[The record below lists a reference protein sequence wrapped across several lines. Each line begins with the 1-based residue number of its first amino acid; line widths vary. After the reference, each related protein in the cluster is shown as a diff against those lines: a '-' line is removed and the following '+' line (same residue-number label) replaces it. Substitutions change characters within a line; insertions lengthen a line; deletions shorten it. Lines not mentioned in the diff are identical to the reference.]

1 MNKNTL
7 EKISLPISIVVA
19 GAFIALA
26 VIFTNGTG
34 SKTSDPIAQNQP
46 SLENVSK
53 ITKKDNVL
61 GDPKAPI
68 TIVEY
73 SDYEC
78 PFCKRFHDTMN
89 QVMDKYG
96 ESGEVAWVY
105 RHFPLDT
112 LHPVKARAEAVVSE
126 CVAEIGGNDAFWQ
139 FSNRF
144 FELTPSN
151 NQTDL
156 DVVIPQ
162 IIGELGLS
170 QSEIDSCV
178 ESGRYDKEI
187 NDQITEAQQTGGRG
201 TPWSIIILPDGTK
214 YPINGAQPY
223 EAIESLIE
231 LGLK

>member
-1 MNKNTL
+1 M
-7 EKISLPISIVVA
+7 
-19 GAFIALA
+19 
-26 VIFTNGTG
+26 
-34 SKTSDPIAQNQP
+34 
-46 SLENVSK
+46 
-53 ITKKDNVL
+53 
-61 GDPKAPI
+61 
-68 TIVEY
+68 
-73 SDYEC
+73 
-78 PFCKRFHDTMN
+78 H
-89 QVMDKYG
+89 
-96 ESGEVAWVY
+96 
-105 RHFPLDT
+105 
-112 LHPVKARAEAVVSE
+112 
-126 CVAEIGGNDAFWQ
+126 FWQ

>member
-178 ESGRYDKEI
+178 DSGRYDKEI